1 MTPDSSAKLVLLI
14 YLALGVGIVVWRFRR
29 SKLGPSTWFLWCVER
44 LYVPF
49 MFHWRANRR
58 CPFPAKGGGLV
69 LANHRSPVD
78 PLLIWMNNHLGA
90 RPGAGACRVIGFL
103 MAREYYEIPG
113 LTWIGRAMQ
122 CIAVNREG
130 KDMGPARAALE
141 RLRQGDLIGV
151 FPEGGIN
158 EGTALRE
165 GDTGIAWL
173 ALHAQV
179 PVFPV
184 YLRDSPRGGDDMVAP
199 FFTKSRVSVIYGEP
213 IDLSAYYDTKRTRTL
228 LREVTDLLMRRLAEL
243 GGVDYAPDVAR
254 ARPLQVTEPS
264 NVPRATG

>member
-1 MTPDSSAKLVLLI
+1 
-14 YLALGVGIVVWRFRR
+14 
-29 SKLGPSTWFLWCVER
+29 
-44 LYVPF
+44 
-49 MFHWRANRR
+49 
-58 CPFPAKGGGLV
+58 
-69 LANHRSPVD
+69 
-78 PLLIWMNNHLGA
+78 
-90 RPGAGACRVIGFL
+90 

-113 LTWIGRAMQ
+113 LTWVGRATQ

-130 KDMGPARAALE
+130 KDMRPAREALE

-158 EGTALRE
+158 DQTALRE

-184 YLRDSPRGGDDMVAP
+184 FLRGSPSGVSDMVAP
-199 FFTKSRVSVIYGEP
+199 FYTRCRVRVTYGDP
-213 IDLSAYYDTKRTRTL
+213 IDLSAYYDRKRTRTL

-243 GGVDYAPDVAR
+243 GGVAYAPDLVAAEHR
-254 ARPLQVTEPS
+254 AS
-264 NVPRATG
+264 ANKSDGVPRATG

>member
-1 MTPDSSAKLVLLI
+1 MTPDSSARLVLLS
-14 YLALGVGIVVWRFRR
+14 YLAIGVGIVVWQFRR
-29 SKLGPSTWFLWCVER
+29 SGLGLSTWFLWVVER

-58 CPFPAKGGGLV
+58 CPFPGEEGALI

-78 PLLIWMNNHLGA
+78 PLLIWMNNHLGE
-90 RPGAGACRVIGFL
+90 RPRRCRVTGFL
-103 MAREYYEIPG
+103 MAREYYDIPG
-113 LTWIGRAMQ
+113 LTWVGRAMQ
-122 CIAVNREG
+122 CIPVCREG
-130 KDMGPARAALE
+130 KDMRPAREALE
-141 RLRQGDLIGV
+141 RLKRGDLIGV

-158 EGTALRE
+158 EETALRE

-184 YLRDSPRGGDDMVAP
+184 FLRDSPTSENMVKP
-199 FFTKSRVSVIYGEP
+199 FYTRCRVKVVYGEP
-213 IDLSAYYDTKRTRTL
+213 IDLSAYYDQKRTRTL

-243 GGVDYAPDVAR
+243 GGVSYAPDLPVAGR
-254 ARPLQVTEPS
+254 VNTTDPS
-264 NVPRATG
+264 HDVPRATG